1 MKTHLLKHRDD
12 RRREKR
18 YVHVVAT
25 HSLTRKMKTHQLKD
39 KKRERYVV
47 VTHIAGYHVC
57 SFLVK

>member
-1 MKTHLLKHRDD
+1 MKAHRLKHRYD

-25 HSLTRKMKTHQLKD
+25 HILTSKMKTHQLKD

-47 VTHIAGYHVC
+47 VTHI
-57 SFLVK
+57 